1 MVRSVKNLQ
10 QNTLNLL
17 YKLSVRSLIDYGIVV
32 FGPNLKN
39 SDLDRLEQIQY
50 RAAKICTGALH
61 ISSKEK
67 VNEKLGWTSIKTRAD
82 FLGLCVFHK
91 IHKCETRPLILS
103 CMTQFNL
110 KLNST
115 KFGTYKLH
123 PNLGATFWKS
133 FFPYFTKRWNS
144 LSCNTRNLSLLD
156 FKSKLKYEFTPQ
168 KRRHFAYGSM

>member
-32 FGPNLKN
+32 FDPNLKN

-50 RAAKICTGALH
+50 QAAKICTGALH
-61 ISSKEK
+61 LSSKEK

-133 FFPYFTKRWNS
+133 FITGLQIKI
-144 LSCNTRNLSLLD
+144 
-156 FKSKLKYEFTPQ
+156 KI
-168 KRRHFAYGSM
+168 